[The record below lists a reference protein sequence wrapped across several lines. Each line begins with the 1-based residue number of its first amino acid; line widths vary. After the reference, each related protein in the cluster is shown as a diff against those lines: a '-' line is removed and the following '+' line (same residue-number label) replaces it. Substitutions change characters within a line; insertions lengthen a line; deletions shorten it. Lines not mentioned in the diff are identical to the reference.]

1 MAHIP
6 TPDLLRSVVDD
17 NTWRSWDVPLTD
29 PPGEP
34 AYAADLERA
43 RTTTGTDES
52 VTTGSAQ
59 VGGRTVAVVA
69 GDFGFLA
76 GSIGRVAADRIVAA
90 FERATALGLP
100 VLGLPQSGGT
110 RMQEGTPAFIQM
122 AAIASAVR
130 SHTDAGLPYLIYLR
144 HPTTGGVLATWGSL
158 GDVVCAQ
165 PGALIGFLGPKVYE
179 GLFHTGFPAG
189 VQTAA
194 GLYEAGV
201 IDAVAAPEE
210 WRSMVARILDVWA
223 GRPDPAAPPGWESP
237 NPEVVHRP
245 ANPAPPKVSPTELT
259 AWDAIT
265 ATRRSD
271 RPGAA
276 DLVALLPDAV
286 ELSGT
291 GVGERAVAI
300 RVWLALVDGTGC
312 VIVGQDRARQEQ
324 RRAHHPALGIGPG
337 DLRVARRGMA
347 LAQRWRLPLV
357 TIVDTQGAELSAEA
371 EQGALAGEIA
381 RCLAELMNLDTAT
394 VSLLLGGGGGGGAL
408 ALLPADRVVAAA
420 DAWLT
425 PLPPEGASLIVHG
438 DTTHADAMAEHQHI
452 TAADLAA
459 AGAVDRVVG
468 EPLTDLEAWR
478 QVLSEEV
485 ARAAAAG
492 PGSLPRAWPRR

>member
-179 GLFHTGFPAG
+179 GLFHTGFP
-189 VQTAA
+189 
-194 GLYEAGV
+194 E
-201 IDAVAAPEE
+201 
-210 WRSMVARILDVWA
+210 
-223 GRPDPAAPPGWESP
+223 
-237 NPEVVHRP
+237 
-245 ANPAPPKVSPTELT
+245 
-259 AWDAIT
+259 
-265 ATRRSD
+265 
-271 RPGAA
+271 
-276 DLVALLPDAV
+276 
-286 ELSGT
+286 
-291 GVGERAVAI
+291 
-300 RVWLALVDGTGC
+300 
-312 VIVGQDRARQEQ
+312 
-324 RRAHHPALGIGPG
+324 IGS
-337 DLRVARRGMA
+337 V
-347 LAQRWRLPLV
+347 
-357 TIVDTQGAELSAEA
+357 
-371 EQGALAGEIA
+371 
-381 RCLAELMNLDTAT
+381 
-394 VSLLLGGGGGGGAL
+394 
-408 ALLPADRVVAAA
+408 
-420 DAWLT
+420 
-425 PLPPEGASLIVHG
+425 
-438 DTTHADAMAEHQHI
+438 
-452 TAADLAA
+452 
-459 AGAVDRVVG
+459 
-468 EPLTDLEAWR
+468 
-478 QVLSEEV
+478 
-485 ARAAAAG
+485 
-492 PGSLPRAWPRR
+492 